1 MSTPGTSPSSSR
13 DLTLVVESESGT
25 PEEYFAQVG
34 LCIGRASSNTI
45 VIDHEDLDRIHARIV
60 KQDDAFWL
68 QCEPNAPSLQVLEP
82 EPGEVEKVEIQPGLA
97 ITLGG
102 IVIRCRRQFRGMMG
116 EDDDYWANAIGGEKF
131 KEDREGF
138 TGWLPKQVGPYQ
150 IRRYVARGGMGI
162 VLQGLHE
169 ETAHLAA
176 VKLPTP
182 DLNRDEQWLKRFEQ
196 EVQTLKKLVNPYLV
210 RLQDSGK
217 AGDVQWLAMDWVEG
231 STVGERLQ
239 VSKKADKP
247 MPLSE
252 IQLILKQVVEGLQ
265 YLHSQNVVH
274 RDLKPGNLLMGQD
287 GSVKVADFGLAKQVG
302 GGQSTF
308 MTQTGTLAG
317 TVDYMAPEQK
327 EGLAVTTAADIYA
340 LGIIWHELLT
350 GKRPGGGRLRL
361 QRFRSDS
368 PPSWESIMEDCLDR
382 EASERPSL
390 SRIKQALEGEIFEA
404 QPRRQLQGDAGD
416 DAKNIPPPSVDPP
429 SGIPKFNPEKPTTD
443 KPATK
448 KPATKKP
455 ATKKP
460 PALKNQSN
468 AKVQIL
474 KGIKWVY
481 SEEAEE
487 TSFVVYTFNR
497 KKNYYIQF
505 TPVKRWLNESDNSL
519 ILDCEVVGNEHL
531 KPKYK
536 FGSQQISILRTL
548 GWEQNIERESQF
560 HWEANVLSQDEKESL
575 ADLIVETA
583 EQVFGETAI
592 EDIETPHQHG
602 GATFT
607 YPNDSSSAGI
617 ASDKAAAPH
626 PSTKTQGEEN
636 KKLGAKGIGCII
648 ILIFFALCVIVGWW
662 KNGDWVSPIAIVTLF
677 LVPALVARHY

>member
-390 SRIKQALEGEIFEA
+390 SRIKQALEEEIFEA
-404 QPRRQLQGDAGD
+404 KPRRQLQGDAGD
-416 DAKNIPPPSVDPP
+416 DAKNIPTPSVDPP
-429 SGIPKFNPEKPTTD
+429 SGIPKFNPEKATTE
-443 KPATK
+443 KAATEK
-448 KPATKKP
+448 ATTEK
-455 ATKKP
+455 ATT
-460 PALKNQSN
+460 
-468 AKVQIL
+468 
-474 KGIKWVY
+474 
-481 SEEAEE
+481 E
-487 TSFVVYTFNR
+487 
-497 KKNYYIQF
+497 
-505 TPVKRWLNESDNSL
+505 
-519 ILDCEVVGNEHL
+519 
-531 KPKYK
+531 
-536 FGSQQISILRTL
+536 
-548 GWEQNIERESQF
+548 
-560 HWEANVLSQDEKESL
+560 
-575 ADLIVETA
+575 
-583 EQVFGETAI
+583 
-592 EDIETPHQHG
+592 
-602 GATFT
+602 
-607 YPNDSSSAGI
+607 
-617 ASDKAAAPH
+617 KAAAEKAAAEKAAAEKAAAGTTTSSSRRSGFEKAASKEPARKKPKPH
-626 PSTKTQGEEN
+626 LKSHRGRLILWLGLLSIALGLCTGPFAWFMGKKDLKEMNAGRMDPSGREN
-636 KKLGAKGIGCII
+636 TEIGT
-648 ILIFFALCVIVGWW
+648 GWGRIMTMAW
-662 KNGDWVSPIAIVTLF
+662 IGLFGGLF
-677 LVPALVARHY
+677 LVWVALAFK